1 MRHSIALFA
10 LLSLGIALVPRV
22 ADAQMDQASTAPS
35 ATVNPFVTEN
45 HKENAAPFESPNPGE
60 TPGETEVVTSGSG
73 GDWGL
78 IGLLGLL
85 GLLGL
90 RKRT

>member
-1 MRHSIALFA
+1 MRYGIALSA
-10 LLSLGIALVPRV
+10 LLALGIAFAPHV
-22 ADAQMDQASTAPS
+22 ADAQMDQATTAP
-35 ATVNPFVTEN
+35 ATVNPSATEN
-45 HKENAAPFESPNPGE
+45 PQGNASPFESPNPGE
-60 TPGETEVVTSGSG
+60 TPGETEVVSSSSG

>member
-1 MRHSIALFA
+1 M
-10 LLSLGIALVPRV
+10 P
-22 ADAQMDQASTAPS
+22 
-35 ATVNPFVTEN
+35 
-45 HKENAAPFESPNPGE
+45 APFKSPNPGE
-60 TPGETEVVTSGSG
+60 TPGETEVVSTSSG